1 MAELQTGQAIDS
13 DTQRETDRQTDGE
26 PEGIRTRP
34 EGRDEERPAR
44 DGGRQ
49 RLPKGMGETETEAQ
63 RDRHALGQTRRLRG
77 RRGGEKKRVEAGVAG
92 SGGHGAGA
100 AERAGAR
107 EPARKSCAERGNC
120 RQNR

>member
-63 RDRHALGQTRRLRG
+63 RDRHRAWTDQKAARKARG
-77 RRGGEKKRVEAGVAG
+77 RKKKSGGG
-92 SGGHGAGA
+92 SGGKRRARGGRSGAGGRP
-100 AERAGAR
+100 RAG
-107 EPARKSCAERGNC
+107 S
-120 RQNR
+120 